1 MKRTSKQK
9 KGGPLLPRPKPK
21 PRPKTNGKELFEKL
35 LGEEMHGHP
44 KFYDLLIDLGKL
56 HSDKNHDYAK
66 GGHPLGNFYR
76 RATIYSLYP
85 GLDLSDPAVV
95 AMVDAMK
102 QFDAFL
108 WMKSQGHEAK
118 VEGKKSRLK
127 DVSVYSD
134 IAIVIEEE
142 AEED

>member
-1 MKRTSKQK
+1 MSKKMRKK
-9 KGGPLLPRPKPK
+9 KG
-21 PRPKTNGKELFEKL
+21 GKELFEKL

-44 KFYDLLIDLGKL
+44 KFYDLLLILGKL

-66 GGHPLGNFYR
+66 GGNPLGNFYR

-85 GLDLSDPAVV
+85 GLDLSDPSVV
-95 AMVDAMK
+95 AMVDALK
-102 QFDAFL
+102 QLDAFF
-108 WMKSQGHEAK
+108 WMKSQKHEAK
-118 VEGKKSRLK
+118 VEGKKGRLK

-142 AEED
+142 MEEASNE